1 VATEAFSVA
10 TAPLL
15 GAVEVPG
22 SKSVSNRALVC
33 AALAHGASRLHGL
46 ADGDDTNKMLAGLRQ
61 LGAVVEDATAKDH
74 FTAVRGPIDLQSTA
88 AVTVDAGL
96 AGTTSRFL
104 TAVAALRRG
113 PTTVTGE
120 PGLRAR
126 PMGELHRI
134 LRELGFAVSAE
145 REGHLPVI
153 VQSKDVSSVAR
164 HGETAREL
172 RVSGEVSSQFVSAV
186 MMIAPLIGGIR
197 LRLVGPVVSRGYL
210 DMTAEVMRTFGTDVE
225 VREDEVIVAKGS
237 YVATEYAVDADW
249 SSASYPFAAAAIIGG
264 QVTVPRL
271 RRNGAQPEE
280 DFTEVLIAMGCSVR
294 ITDSA
299 VTVSRLPDSALRGID
314 VDMSSMSDL
323 VPTLATIAAF
333 AESGSSAPKKAT
345 ASAISLRNYEP
356 SAPKCTSSLTV
367 CTSCR
372 EHCMPRC
379 LTPTTIIAWRC
390 RSRCSVCV
398 ATAWLCETPRWSP
411 NHGPTTGRRWQVV
424 WASRLETSHI
434 DKSASRPELRGGIAG
449 SLEGAHHSPALAD
462 IRRKGGDH
470 LVVGATRQA
479 GERPSNGVLHVKV
492 AYGQRVGIAMRHSD
506 CNCSGPHADSG
517 QLHERTA
524 SIRPGKLGGAL
535 NEMRMTRNGD
545 ERTGPLLLDAKAMK
559 LP

>member
-1 VATEAFSVA
+1 MATEAFSVA

-15 GAVEVPG
+15 GTVEVPG

-46 ADGDDTNKMLAGLRQ
+46 ADGDDTNRMLAGLRQ
-61 LGAVVEDATAKDH
+61 LGAVVEDATAKGH

-153 VQSKDVSSVAR
+153 VQSKDVLSIAR

-197 LRLVGPVVSRGYL
+197 LRLAGPVVSRGYL
-210 DMTAEVMRTFGTDVE
+210 DMTAEVMRAFGTDVE

-237 YVATEYAVDADW
+237 YAATDYVVDADW

-264 QVTVPRL
+264 EVTVPRL
-271 RRNGAQPEE
+271 RRNGTQPEE
-280 DFTEVLIAMGCSVR
+280 NFTEVLIAMGCSVR
-294 ITDSA
+294 VTDSA
-299 VTVSRLPDSALRGID
+299 VMVSRAPDSALRGID

-323 VPTLATIAAF
+323 VPTLATIAAC
-333 AESGSSAPKKAT
+333 AT
-345 ASAISLRNYEP
+345 
-356 SAPKCTSSLTV
+356 
-367 CTSCR
+367 
-372 EHCMPRC
+372 
-379 LTPTTIIAWRC
+379 
-390 RSRCSVCV
+390 
-398 ATAWLCETPRWSP
+398 
-411 NHGPTTGRRWQVV
+411 
-424 WASRLETSHI
+424 
-434 DKSASRPELRGGIAG
+434 SASRIRGVGFIRAKESDRLGDLAREMTACGCRVSVESDGLRIEPAALRPAVLDTHDDHRLAM
-449 SLEGAHHSPALAD
+449 SLALLGLRQQGVEVSNPA
-462 IRRKGGDH
+462 
-470 LVVGATRQA
+470 VVSKSW
-479 GERPSNGVLHVKV
+479 P
-492 AYGQRVGIAMRHSD
+492 AYWQSMR
-506 CNCSGPHADSG
+506 SGLS
-517 QLHERTA
+517 L
-524 SIRPGKLGGAL
+524 S
-535 NEMRMTRNGD
+535 
-545 ERTGPLLLDAKAMK
+545 
-559 LP
+559 